1 VRRRTVGAQT
11 GAFAHRAKRG
21 SSRLRRVEV
30 RRSESIETVDL
41 SIEGATAME
50 SRRSRPRRRAAL
62 LIGTIAA
69 LGGAMVAPSAAHG
82 RPAMQA
88 SATTAAA
95 AAVAAPRRVGPSG
108 AVQLAATTPDV
119 VGQWSPLLDWGL
131 QAKHMV
137 ALPTGKVIVWST
149 GSTASVWDPATGSFT
164 AAPALFGDLHCA
176 GQSVM
181 ADGRVIVVGG
191 QNGAPHIGTT
201 ITSIFDPYSGTWTQG
216 PDMSSFRWYATS
228 TTLADGRVLASS
240 GDAPDGTRATIPEI
254 YDPVANTWTRLT
266 GASRSQSLYPLMFVL
281 PDKRVFEAGPGSATA
296 ILDTT
301 GVGSWTAGPTNA
313 YATNGYSESAVMY
326 APGKIIRAGGGDPA
340 INRVS
345 VIDMTA
351 ASPAWRDVTPM
362 AFPRRRMNLTI
373 LADGSVMAIG
383 GTRSADDATQA
394 VLESEIW
401 NPATEQW
408 TTVAAMAE
416 PRMYHSSAV
425 LLPDGRVVV
434 GGGEA
439 AGRLRAQLYSPPYLA
454 QGTRP
459 VISSAPAVTAF
470 GTTFTVMTPDAAS
483 ITSVAMIRLA
493 AATHAFD
500 QNQRYVPLSFSI
512 GAGSLSVTGPI
523 DGGIAPP
530 GPYQLVI
537 KNAAGVPSV
546 ASMIRVD
553 SAGNLIP
560 GTIRGTITD
569 AGTGQPMAGATIA
582 LGARST
588 TSDATGAYVLSN
600 VPAGEQ
606 SVTFSAPGYATV
618 TRSQSVVAGGSY
630 RIDVALAAP
639 GRITGHVRDVATGLP
654 LGGAT
659 ITYPGG
665 ETTSDATGAYAIGV
679 IAAGP
684 ETIAASASGYGSAV
698 VSTTVPAGGSATVDF
713 DLVASATFITGT
725 VSDLATGQPL
735 SGATVTGAAQTTT
748 TDSQGRY
755 RIDVAAGTYTVTASA
770 AGHDPLSHD
779 AIVSAGTYAVTDFS
793 LAATVGLPATLSFVP
808 VADAYVNQASPS
820 KNYGGTTIR
829 VRTAASGGTY
839 VSFLRFV
846 VSGLAGRSV
855 SAAKLRLYDTDK
867 SVDGGRVVGVGSAWT
882 ETGINWS
889 NAPATNGPTLGSA
902 GAVTANTWVSIGL
915 TPSSVPSD
923 GTYSFALLSGSSDSA
938 YYMSRSG
945 ANPPVLELTTS
956 GGPPPPPPPT
966 GPTAAF
972 TVSPSSGPAP
982 LTVGV
987 SDASTGGPSAWA
999 WDFGDGTGS
1008 TLAAPPSHVYPDA
1021 GVFTISLLVSNA
1033 NGSSSTSRAVTVTAG
1048 SAPPPSRVASM
1059 TFEAQRLIDPTGA
1072 TKTSGPVTIETATPL
1087 AGVASARV
1095 TGSTSAYLER
1105 SWSAIDDAYVVATIR
1120 FSALPT
1126 ATTRILQ
1133 ISDLGTTVGS
1143 LQLQVTGTLRLR
1155 NGSTTVGADSAPLA
1169 AGVTYRI
1176 GIHQRRGT
1184 GSTAS
1189 LEAFLA
1195 PVGTDFGA
1203 PFAGLASGTWTTAA
1217 DRLRIGATAG
1227 GAIDLTMDD
1236 VLVDAAAMPGVGVAA
1251 SGAGLVASAHPVEST
1266 APVGGAFICTIG

>member
-1 VRRRTVGAQT
+1 MDT
-11 GAFAHRAKRG
+11 
-21 SSRLRRVEV
+21 
-30 RRSESIETVDL
+30 
-41 SIEGATAME
+41 
-50 SRRSRPRRRAAL
+50 RRSRRRSSAAF
-62 LIGTIAA
+62 LIGTIVALITTAVAPTAA
-69 LGGAMVAPSAAHG
+69 LGQPRV
-82 RPAMQA
+82 QA
-88 SATTAAA
+88 SPAT
-95 AAVAAPRRVGPSG
+95 VAALSAPAPVRTTG
-108 AVQLAATTPDV
+108 AVQQASTTPDV
-119 VGQWSPLLDWGL
+119 VGQWSSVMDWGL

-149 GSTASVWDPATGSFT
+149 GANASVWDPATGSFT

-176 GQSVM
+176 GQSVL

-201 ITSIFDPYSGTWTQG
+201 VTSIFDPYSGTWTQG
-216 PDMSSFRWYATS
+216 PDMSYFRWYATS
-228 TTLADGRVLASS
+228 TTLADGRVLATS

-254 YDPVANTWTRLT
+254 YDPVANTWTKLT
-266 GASRSQSLYPLMFVL
+266 SASRSQSLYPLMFVL
-281 PDKRVFEAGPGSATA
+281 PDKRVFEAGPGSSTA

-301 GVGSWTAGPTNA
+301 GTGSWTAGPTNA

-383 GTRSADDATQA
+383 GTRSADDATVA
-394 VLESEIW
+394 VLEAEIW

-425 LLPDGRVVV
+425 LLPDGRIVV

-439 AGRLRAQLYSPPYLA
+439 AGRLRAQLYSPPYLS
-454 QGTRP
+454 QGPRP
-459 VISSAPAVTAF
+459 VISSAPAVTAY
-470 GTTFTVMTPDAAS
+470 GASFTVSTPDAAS
-483 ITSVAMIRLA
+483 ITSVALIRLA

-523 DGGIAPP
+523 DGGTAPP

-553 SAGNLIP
+553 SAGNLQP

-569 AGTGQPMAGATIA
+569 AGTSQPVAGATIA
-582 LGARST
+582 LGARTT
-588 TSDATGAYVLSN
+588 TSDAAGAYVLSN

-606 SVTFSAPGYATV
+606 TLTFMAPGYATV

-639 GRITGHVRDVATGLP
+639 GSIAGHVRDAATGLP
-654 LGGAT
+654 IAGAT

-665 ETTSDATGAYAIGV
+665 ETTSNASGAYTIGV

-698 VSTTVPAGGSATVDF
+698 ASTTVPAGGNATVDF

-725 VSDLATGQPL
+725 VADLATGQPL
-735 SGATVTGAAQTTT
+735 PGATVVGAAQTVT

-755 RIDVAAGTYTVTASA
+755 RIDVAPGTYTVTASA

-779 AIVSAGTYAVTDFS
+779 AVVSAGTYAVTDFS
-793 LAATVGLPATLSFVP
+793 LAATVSPPATQSFVP
-808 VADAYVNQASPS
+808 VADAYVNKASPS
-820 KNYGGTTIR
+820 KNYGGTTLRI
-829 VRTAASGGTY
+829 RTATSGGTY
-839 VSFLRFV
+839 VSFLRFA

-855 SAAKLRLYDTDK
+855 SAVRLRLYDTDK
-867 SVDGGRVVGVGSAWT
+867 SVDGGRVVGVGNTWT
-882 ETGINWS
+882 ETGITWS
-889 NAPATNGPTLGSA
+889 NAPATSGPTLGSA
-902 GAVTANTWVSIGL
+902 GAVTANTWASIAL
-915 TPSSVPSD
+915 TPSSVTSD

-938 YYMSRSG
+938 YYSSRSG

-956 GGPPPPPPPT
+956 GGPPPPPA

-982 LTVGV
+982 LTVNV
-987 SDASTGGPSAWA
+987 SDASTGGPTAWA

-1008 TLAAPPSHVYPDA
+1008 ALAAPPSHVYPNA
-1021 GVFTISLLVSNA
+1021 GTFTISLSVSNA
-1033 NGSSSTSRAVTVTAG
+1033 NGSNSTTHAVTATPT
-1048 SAPPPSRVASM
+1048 SAPPPARVATM
-1059 TFEAQRLIDPTGA
+1059 TFESQLLVDPATGA
-1072 TKTSGPVTIETATPL
+1072 TKTSGPVTLETATPL

-1095 TGSTSAYLER
+1095 AGSTSAYLER
-1105 SWSAIDDAYVVATIR
+1105 SWSATDDAYVVATIR
-1120 FSALPT
+1120 FTALPT
-1126 ATTRILQ
+1126 AATRILQ
-1133 ISDLGTTVGS
+1133 ISNLGTTVGN

-1155 NGSTTVGADSAPLA
+1155 NGSTTIGADSTPLA
-1169 AGVTYRI
+1169 AGITYRI
-1176 GIHQRRGT
+1176 GIHQQRGT
-1184 GSTAS
+1184 GTTAI

-1195 PVGTDFGA
+1195 PAGTDFGA
-1203 PFAGLASGTWTTAA
+1203 PFARLANGTWTTAA

-1236 VLVDAAAMPGVGVAA
+1236 VLVDAASMPGVTVAA
-1251 SGAGLVASAHPVEST
+1251 APAALVASAHPIDAAART
-1266 APVGGAFICTIG
+1266 GGVFICTIG